1 MPSGRKVF
9 IRLKIPSL
17 EEVLKQE
24 GYETGAIK
32 KLLLSAERKYG
43 DLKKLTPGS
52 YTIPILASDGSI
64 LSSIDVEIPGP
75 EKILPTLGYTGSVL
89 QTILEILA
97 KQSIRFEVGEYTL
110 TLTLEEIPDT
120 QVQSLYVKVRVVN
133 FRSTPRTGSDNIL
146 GILFYGTRVTSLGEQ
161 EGIWYKTR
169 LEDHREGW
177 ISGLVLSSTSVPTDL
192 YVTKEGVELRSDPI
206 DIEETIL
213 STLPYG
219 THVRFTAIKGLW
231 YQVQLDDGRKGWI
244 LGFGLSPEPPIPLPD
259 TDAMAVITRK
269 IFNITGAFEGGDGFS
284 NLAGNFDGQGLS
296 FGFLQW
302 NFGQGS
308 LQPLL
313 KSMFAKNPV
322 KFRGIFKD
330 GTDLLL
336 TVLNSNHLG
345 TQIQFARSLN
355 DSKSRILEPW
365 RSRFKALGKEPEFQ
379 DIQIEFAKNL
389 LNKAKGFFKEYQLK
403 TERGLSLMFDIVV
416 QNGSI
421 DEKTKLQILEARKK
435 KEASL
440 QRQLSEREFLEII
453 AHKRAEAANP
463 RWVED
468 VRSRKLTIA
477 RGEGEVHGKL
487 YNLEQE
493 FGLGD
498 QVIFV

>member
-1 MPSGRKVF
+1 MPPENKVF
-9 IRLKIPSL
+9 IRFRIPSL

-24 GYETGAIK
+24 GYGAGAIK
-32 KLLLSAERKYG
+32 KLLLSAEQKYG
-43 DLKKLTPGS
+43 DLKKLTPGH
-52 YTIPILASDGSI
+52 YTIPILASDGSMV
-64 LSSIDVEIPGP
+64 SSIDVEIPGP
-75 EKILPTLGYTGSVL
+75 EKILPALGYTGSVL

-97 KQSIRFEVGEYTL
+97 KQPIRFEVGEYTL
-110 TLTLEEIPDT
+110 TLTLEDIPDT

-133 FRSTPRTGSDNIL
+133 FRSTPRTGPDNIL
-146 GILFYGTRVTSLGEQ
+146 GILFYGTSVTSLGER

-169 LEDHREGW
+169 LEDHQEGW
-177 ISGLVLSSTSVPTDL
+177 ISGLVLSQTEVPTDL
-192 YVTKEGVELRSDPI
+192 YVTKESVELWSDPVARSLI
-206 DIEETIL
+206 SI
-213 STLPYG
+213 LPYG
-219 THVRFTAIKGLW
+219 THVRFTTVKGLW
-231 YQVQLDDGRKGWI
+231 YHVQLDDGRKGWI
-244 LGFGLSPEPPIPLPD
+244 LGFGLSPEPPILLPD

-302 NFGQGS
+302 NFGKGS

-313 KSMFAKNPV
+313 KSMFAKNPG

-336 TVLNSNHLG
+336 AVLNSNNLSA
-345 TQIQFARSLN
+345 QVQFARSLN

-379 DIQIEFAKNL
+379 DVQIEFAKTL
-389 LNKAKGFFKEYQLK
+389 LNKAKSFFKEYNLK

-421 DEKTKLQILEARKK
+421 AEETKFQILEARKK

-440 QRQLSEREFLEII
+440 RRELIEREFLEII

-487 YNLEQE
+487 YNLQQE

-498 QVIFV
+498 QIIFV